1 MMNKKFQTENTVV
14 FAAMSKRNFYLREHI
29 IKFILNEGHT
39 PTSAFMM
46 YSYYLLDTAERCNLI
61 KANNDLIRRSDE
73 LWVFENIS
81 DGVQK
86 EIDLANELG
95 MPIKYFKLENT
106 GVKLLFHE
114 IEKVEALIES

>member
-1 MMNKKFQTENTVV
+1 
-14 FAAMSKRNFYLREHI
+14 
-29 IKFILNEGHT
+29 
-39 PTSAFMM
+39 M

>member
-86 EIDLANELG
+86 EIDLANELE